1 MALLT
6 NLDHL
11 KGDLNRLLIKILAVN
26 DSSDKVDYY
35 KEKLEI
41 ATKLE
46 EIIKKHFETKAPDRM
61 TAEQMAD
68 IAVNGWRPNKW
79 NM

>member
-1 MALLT
+1 MATLT

-68 IAVNGWRPNKW
+68 IAVNGWRPNK
-79 NM
+79 